1 MSRMNKNSSK
11 YFSYKKVEKLEILY
25 EKYLLKL
32 LFIRPNVSKAIRAIK
47 IPKVKYVFS
56 SSI

>member
-1 MSRMNKNSSK
+1 MGRMKKNLSK
-11 YFSYKKVEKLEILY
+11 YFLYKKVEKLEMLY

-32 LFIRPNVSKAIRAIK
+32 LFIRPNVSKAIRAIE